1 MLMDFHNRLS
11 AVKLRFERG
20 SEDPGKREIQAMNLN
35 KYVTAAVAARIRGV
49 SRARITAM
57 VRAGKLKPYPIGE
70 QYLLL
75 RAEVENYEPQRA
87 GRPPK
92 TLKKKRRASKEMAM
106 RLKLQAV

>member
-1 MLMDFHNRLS
+1 
-11 AVKLRFERG
+11 
-20 SEDPGKREIQAMNLN
+20 MNLD
-35 KYVTAAVAARIRGV
+35 KYVTPAIAARIRGV

-57 VRAGKLKPYPIGE
+57 VKAGKLKPYPVGE

-92 TLKKKRRASKEMAM
+92 VLKRRATSK
-106 RLKLQAV
+106 

>member
-1 MLMDFHNRLS
+1 
-11 AVKLRFERG
+11 
-20 SEDPGKREIQAMNLN
+20 MNLD
-35 KYVTAAVAARIRGV
+35 KYVTPAIAARIRGV

-57 VRAGKLKPYPIGE
+57 VKAGKLRPYPVGE

-92 TLKKKRRASKEMAM
+92 VLKRKAAGK
-106 RLKLQAV
+106 